1 MGFKNS
7 FTILA
12 AKFALLAVW
21 QLFLRLAEHP
31 NELAPGTHAGPTYE
45 CGLDR
50 RPESHREL
58 SGRYRCGVASCTSSA
73 LDLVSEAAGV
83 DQGHTGTRGEIGS
96 PRQSLAESAL
106 EKLQV
111 AVSRIQSAE
120 AARGSAQETLCKLSA
135 RLQEAEQE
143 LARTQSRIAATERRL
158 ADAERALQA
167 AETRAVNAEKAVSQ
181 IEDAIRTQLVGL
193 QKNLTGRSIRAA

>member
-1 MGFKNS
+1 MNW
-7 FTILA
+7 LREHMRDQLMNA
-12 AKFALLAVW
+12 ASTDARQVIANFPGDTAAVS
-21 QLFLRLAEHP
+21 RH
-31 NELAPGTHAGPTYE
+31 GTP
-45 CGLDR
+45 
-50 RPESHREL
+50 
-58 SGRYRCGVASCTSSA
+58 SA

-83 DQGHTGTRGEIGS
+83 IRGIQERAAES
-96 PRQSLAESAL
+96 EARAKALAESAL

-120 AARGSAQETLCKLSA
+120 AARGSAQETLCRLGAK
-135 RLQEAEQE
+135 LQEAEQE
-143 LARTQSRIAATERRL
+143 LTRTQSRIAATERRL